1 MTTKELGKYCETIC
15 KNYLI
20 NNGYNIL
27 EMNYYSKYGEID
39 IIASNKN
46 YLAFVEVKA
55 RVNRSLTK
63 ALEAVDKK
71 KMTKIIKTAY
81 KFLSEK
87 SFDLQPRFDVCEVYF
102 LLNKNNI
109 KINKINYIKNAFSLD
124 DINLDYKL

>member
-1 MTTKELGKYCETIC
+1 MTTKEIGTYCETVC

-27 EMNYYSKYGEID
+27 EINYYSKYGEID
-39 IIASNKN
+39 IIATDGN

-55 RVNRSLTK
+55 RINKSLTR
-63 ALEAVDKK
+63 ALEAVNQK

-81 KFLSEK
+81 KFLSERDL
-87 SFDLQPRFDVCEVYF
+87 DLQPRFDVCEIYF
-102 LLNKNNI
+102 LKNNI

-124 DINLDYKL
+124 NINLDYKL